1 MIEDVWGLS
10 SQDSERLRSVLKDDE
25 RTVLVA
31 KPRVKMDPLAAFG
44 RVFPGLVLAGVCAYV
59 AHGFGSQWWVAVLF
73 FLPGWIFA
81 IMLLSAPWRHRRRME
96 RTLYVL
102 TDKRAVVFEPTG
114 WWRTR
119 CVSWP
124 LYPGLIKKVTKDGD
138 CGSIIFDYEIR
149 RSFTKRPRVSPHPVG
164 FLSVP
169 QHEEVRRLVEEQ
181 VATVPADKAP
191 FAFRPS
197 ELSSPAPRLDAWG
210 TPLSNQPWQ
219 KRADNAPLMAFGVVF
234 ALFAS
239 IFVVIGL
246 VMLNTE
252 RLLEKEGV
260 RTDAT
265 VLSVRKETS
274 GGRNSSTTY
283 YPTLRFTDVDGESH
297 TIDYHINTDNYA
309 IGSDI
314 SIIYLPSDP
323 ETLRVLEDGM
333 SPGMAFTIVGSI
345 LVLVGCGIAFAGKS
359 AKSKA
364 K

>member
-31 KPRVKMDPLAAFG
+31 KPRAKMNPLEAFG
-44 RVFPGLVLAGVCAYV
+44 RVFPGLVLAGFCAYV
-59 AHGFGSQWWVAVLF
+59 AHGFGSQWWVTVLF

-138 CGSIIFDYEIR
+138 LGSIIFDYEIR
-149 RSFTKRPRVSPHPVG
+149 RSLQSARES
-164 FLSVP
+164 
-169 QHEEVRRLVEEQ
+169 RRIVEEQ

-239 IFVVIGL
+239 IFVVMGL

-265 VLSVRKETS
+265 VLSMRKHKS

-283 YPTLRFTDVDGESH
+283 HPTLRFTDVDGESH

-309 IGSDI
+309 IGSDV

-323 ETLRVLEDGM
+323 KTLRVLEDGM
-333 SPGMAFTIVGSI
+333 SASMSCIIVGSI
-345 LVLVGCGIAFAGKS
+345 LVLIGCGIAFAGKS

>member
-1 MIEDVWGLS
+1 MMEDEWGLS
-10 SQDSERLRSVLKDDE
+10 PQDSERLRTVLKEDE

-31 KPRVKMDPLAAFG
+31 KPRAKMNPLEAFG
-44 RVFPGLVLAGVCAYV
+44 RVFPGLVLAGLCGYM

-81 IMLLSAPWRHRRRME
+81 LMLLSAPWRHRRRME

-102 TDKRAVVFEPTG
+102 TDKRAVVFEPVG
-114 WWRTR
+114 LWRNR
-119 CVSWP
+119 CVCWP
-124 LYPGLIKKVTKDGD
+124 LYPGLIKKVTKEGD
-138 CGSIIFDYEIR
+138 LGSIIFDYEIR

-181 VATVPADKAP
+181 VAAVPEDKAP

-219 KRADNAPLMAFGVVF
+219 KRADNAPPMAFGVVF

-260 RTDAT
+260 CTDAT
-265 VLSVRKETS
+265 VLSVRKESS
-274 GGRNSSTTY
+274 GGRHSSTLY
-283 YPTLRFTDVDGESH
+283 YPTLRFTDADGESH

-314 SIIYLPSDP
+314 SIIYLPDS

-333 SPGMAFTIVGSI
+333 SPGMSFTLGGGIFVMI
-345 LVLVGCGIAFAGKS
+345 GCGLVYITYR
-359 AKSKA
+359 AKSNTK
-364 K
+364 